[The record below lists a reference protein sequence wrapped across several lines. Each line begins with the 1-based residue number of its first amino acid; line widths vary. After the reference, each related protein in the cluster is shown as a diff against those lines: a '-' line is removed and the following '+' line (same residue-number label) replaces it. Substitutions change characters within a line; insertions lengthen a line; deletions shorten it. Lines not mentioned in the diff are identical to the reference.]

1 MMKRPQVWDTDIAQS
16 DLAPE
21 NDDAPQSVA
30 ITA

>member
-1 MMKRPQVWDTDIAQS
+1 MIIPQARDTDISQS
-16 DLAPE
+16 DLPPE